1 METSR
6 EVRNLQALAV
16 ELSEDIVRLKEHG
29 DLGLALKVID
39 CLGSI
44 SRRTS
49 GTLRGYQKDFCF
61 PKKYLCTDPYDN
73 QRGEAEYENMGL
85 LEVVDFDTI
94 HEVLKVELE

>member
-49 GTLRGYQKDFCF
+49 GTLGI
-61 PKKYLCTDPYDN
+61 
-73 QRGEAEYENMGL
+73 L
-85 LEVVDFDTI
+85 LW
-94 HEVLKVELE
+94 